1 MEREVREKERARIER
16 ERINLREKMV
26 IREDEGNG
34 KSGETSR
41 EAEARL
47 CISLN
52 YLRVKS

>member
-1 MEREVREKERARIER
+1 MEREIREKERARVER

-34 KSGETSR
+34 KVG

-47 CISLN
+47 CEILN
-52 YLRVKS
+52 YS